1 MTLSVIPDA
10 LVQRVTAHLEQFGTL
25 ARPALWTGKG
35 SVVAHFTTD
44 LHVVSMDTRFTPLTV
59 NWTMTFRSP
68 DGAIYLNVPAAW
80 RKVDREAEE
89 GEANTM
95 PMYLSLSEPQQTA
108 IRDIAG
114 GDVYAEQRQGTLKA
128 LVADGWISGTQEG
141 GRILPPFALTPAGE
155 TMLFEYD
162 VMRLHKAA
170 EFKIGQAVQYLKWGA
185 SGESHAFEWVNA
197 TVTNVGMVMLTLD
210 YEDGTRGQRRANS
223 VRVKPALAAASAPNA
238 DPGILPSRPTAAFRP
253 ISKHSPLRDQY
264 LSLKADYP
272 DHLMFFRLGDF
283 YELFDADAETAAR
296 ELDLVLTKRPTGNG
310 KETVPMCGVPYHA
323 LDLYVERVRKA
334 GYAVAVV
341 EQVSEPN
348 GRGLVERRV
357 ERTLDALPILDPTA
371 PIPAN
376 EIENADE
383 PHDDIGTGVDPEPA
397 NNLPDVQP
405 DPYEWFTVGDRAV
418 RKSDNAEI
426 VITDV
431 DGDFISGTGA
441 LYGEVEVGLIRSGNG
456 TYIKAKDY
464 AHTPVT
470 VTRAHRKH
478 FCRPLTGEWSAATPE
493 PEQSAD
499 PIYQDYIGTLLRV
512 NDWVQTPAG
521 LKGAIVGFKQDR
533 MAVVALMSEFKSF
546 DSSTDI
552 HDYLAHTLRR
562 IDPPTPPND
571 PIDYEA
577 YNGGLADAA
586 LAALEQADIERA
598 EKTDPYAW
606 ATAAK
611 RDALNALL
619 DRKHVYPQIIEPSTT
634 EDVWRMEDEW
644 KVKTMQRTLDKIGGA
659 LVGTLEQDWNG
670 DEPYCVAL
678 FRLEVDDRPDY
689 TPFPSK
695 RQTKPA
701 ADPNSIHAQYDALH
715 STLPAATQLLIQA
728 NGDEWLAFQM
738 DAMLLRRYAPLCRF
752 SPQTVNQAGEQW
764 DKLSIPAGM
773 LDETVTNANEGG
785 LTVALASIVR
795 DEPGKLPVREVTEI
809 HSPNEPVQYVG
820 KEEPPTEWETE
831 SDAEDAAP
839 QSWTPDILKRVRIK
853 SGLHAGIISQVT
865 DIGANARG
873 TTYKVFSEWY
883 NASDLEDP
891 NTPMVSQS
899 PSKIEMTPAL
909 MAAKIRL
916 HIHGALRLGLIE
928 SVTPMPHDG
937 WFAVTFVH
945 GLTEAFT
952 VPALKTVYEVG
963 DVWRSKRTVYVRE
976 QSTTPH
982 GTAIEQAA
990 AVLENLSSIG
1000 EVFADAKARMEAF
1013 TAPDPDPTTVLLD
1026 HDAGAD
1032 LIATLR
1038 TEHADLSEAS
1048 LGITEF
1054 LLNVIARM
1062 RTVEAARVY

>member
-1 MTLSVIPDA
+1 VTLSVIPDA

-25 ARPALWTGKG
+25 ARPALWTGNG

-80 RKVDREAEE
+80 RRE
-89 GEANTM
+89 GEGDMKAELTPLM
-95 PMYLSLSEPQQTA
+95 RELLEHMVDGAVAHRVSQTA
-108 IRDIAG
+108 IYPDGRKVGFAANSLSGLLKRNLVD
-114 GDVYAEQRQGTLKA
+114 RQTDNGT
-128 LVADGWISGTQEG
+128 V
-141 GRILPPFALTPAGE
+141 LPPLEAYVINPAG
-155 TMLFEYD
+155 
-162 VMRLHKAA
+162 
-170 EFKIGQAVQYLKWGA
+170 
-185 SGESHAFEWVNA
+185 
-197 TVTNVGMVMLTLD
+197 
-210 YEDGTRGQRRANS
+210 
-223 VRVKPALAAASAPNA
+223 LAAIN
-238 DPGILPSRPTAAFRP
+238 RPL
-253 ISKHSPLRDQY
+253 I
-264 LSLKADYP
+264 
-272 DHLMFFRLGDF
+272 
-283 YELFDADAETAAR
+283 
-296 ELDLVLTKRPTGNG
+296 
-310 KETVPMCGVPYHA
+310 
-323 LDLYVERVRKA
+323 
-334 GYAVAVV
+334 
-341 EQVSEPN
+341 
-348 GRGLVERRV
+348 
-357 ERTLDALPILDPTA
+357 DPTA

-405 DPYEWFTVGDRAV
+405 DLYEWFTVGDRAV

-431 DGDFISGTGA
+431 DGDFISGTGT
-441 LYGEVEVGLIRSGNG
+441 LYGEVEVGLIRHGNG
-456 TYIKAKDY
+456 TYSKAKEY
-464 AHTPVT
+464 AHTPAT
-470 VTRAHRKH
+470 VTRVHRKH
-478 FCRPLTGEWSAATPE
+478 FCRPRTGEWSAATPE

-499 PIYQDYIGTLLRV
+499 PIYQDYVGTLLRV

-546 DSSTDI
+546 DASTDI

-598 EKTDPYAW
+598 EKADPYAW
-606 ATAAK
+606 ATPAK

-644 KVKTMQRTLDKIGGA
+644 KVKTMQRTLDKIGGE
-659 LVGTLEQDWNG
+659 LVGTLKQDWNG

-678 FRLEVDDRPDY
+678 FRLEVDDRPDC
-689 TPFPSK
+689 TPYPSK

-715 STLPAATQLLIQA
+715 DSLPVATQLLIQA

-764 DKLSIPAGM
+764 DKLSIPAGL

-795 DEPGKLPVREVTEI
+795 DEPGKLPVREVDEI
-809 HSPNEPVQYVG
+809 HAPGEPVQYVG

-831 SDAEDAAP
+831 ADADDEPEVQTVPIMAP
-839 QSWTPDILKRVRIK
+839 
-853 SGLHAGIISQVT
+853 
-865 DIGANARG
+865 
-873 TTYKVFSEWY
+873 
-883 NASDLEDP
+883 
-891 NTPMVSQS
+891 
-899 PSKIEMTPAL
+899 KIEMTPAL
-909 MAAKIRL
+909 MAAKIKL

-952 VPALKTVYEVG
+952 VPALKTAYEVG

-976 QSTTPH
+976 QSTALH

-1013 TAPDPDPTTVLLD
+1013 TAPDPEPTTVLLD

-1062 RTVEAARVY
+1062 RTTATVAAPF